1 MLSDKTEMEIYRDVN
16 YYEIQLENF
25 SFYWP
30 GVDPE

>member
-16 YYEIQLENF
+16 NYEIQFF